1 MQSAT
6 PARVLLLL
14 IMWVFL
20 GMGLLFLAGALIW
33 AHFTRQFLRSSITT
47 QGRIVALLPVRSTGR
62 HHYLVYAP
70 VFRFDVPGTHFA
82 TVVSHNSSSPP
93 AFEVGQVVTVR
104 YQPGHPEKAVIDSF
118 EQLWLGELVLGI
130 VGVMSIGSSLLMLL
144 FMRMQ
149 KRRSQTIPDSGSGI
163 TRF

>member
-33 AHFTRQFLRSSITT
+33 AHFTQQFLRTSIATR
-47 QGRIVALLPVRSTGR
+47 GRIVALLPVRSTGR
-62 HHYLVYAP
+62 HHSLTYAP

-82 TVVSHNSSSPP
+82 TVVSHYSSSPP
-93 AFEVGQVVTVR
+93 AFKVGQVVTVR

-118 EQLWLGELVLGI
+118 GQIWFGELVLGI
-130 VGVMSIGSSLLMLL
+130 VGVLSIGPGLLMLL
-144 FMRMQ
+144 FTRML
-149 KRRSQTIPDSGSGI
+149 RRRNQTIPDPGSGI